1 MMYPDRH
8 SEDSGLG
15 DRIERTEPIGR
26 DPRVEVYADE
36 RISNRDGLRDER
48 TLGDLFSELTRD
60 TRTLVRQEI
69 DLARTE
75 ITDKASKAGKHAGYV
90 AAGALVAYAGLIVL
104 LMGVA
109 YLLATILPLWLATV
123 IIGAI
128 VIGVGYAFLQTGMDG
143 FKKTDFR
150 LARTQE
156 SLQEDKQW
164 IKEQI

>member
-1 MMYPDRH
+1 MMYPDRF
-8 SEDSGLG
+8 SENAGPG

-26 DPRVEVYADE
+26 GPRVDIYADD
-36 RISNRDGLRDER
+36 RPVHRGGLRDDQS
-48 TLGDLFSELTRD
+48 LGQLFSELTRD

-75 ITDKASKAGKHAGYV
+75 ITSKASKAGKSIGYI
-90 AAGALVAYAGLIVL
+90 AAGGLVAYAGLIVL

-109 YLLATILPLWLATV
+109 YLLAVVLPLWLATV

-128 VIGVGYAFLQTGMDG
+128 VIGVGYAFLQTGLDG
-143 FKKTDFR
+143 LKKTDFR

-156 SLQEDKQW
+156 TLQEDKQW